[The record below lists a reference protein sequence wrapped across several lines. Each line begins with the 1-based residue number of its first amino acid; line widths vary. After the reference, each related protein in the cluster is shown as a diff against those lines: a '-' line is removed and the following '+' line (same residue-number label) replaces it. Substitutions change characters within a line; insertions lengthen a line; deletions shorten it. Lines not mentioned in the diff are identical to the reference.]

1 MTFMPG
7 QSGNPGGRPKKGVS
21 IRECLRTAMADVL
34 EIPQK
39 DGSVKRVTKGE
50 FLSSKL
56 FQVASTGDLTAIKM
70 CLDHVDGPPAQQI
83 EHSGSGLSIRIG
95 GISDPLPPPDTQAI
109 E

>member
-1 MTFMPG
+1 
-7 QSGNPGGRPKKGVS
+7 
-21 IRECLRTAMADVL
+21 MADVL

-70 CLDHVDGPPAQQI
+70 CLDHVDGPPTQSI
-83 EHSGSGLSIRIG
+83 EHSGPDGTALTLIAQISGS
-95 GISDPLPPPDTQAI
+95 PLAPTYAQPAI